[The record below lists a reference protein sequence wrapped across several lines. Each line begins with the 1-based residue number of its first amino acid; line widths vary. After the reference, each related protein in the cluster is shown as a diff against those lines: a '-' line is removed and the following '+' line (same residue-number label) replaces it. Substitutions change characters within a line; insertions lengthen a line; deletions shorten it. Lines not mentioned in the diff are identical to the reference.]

1 MVSTKWADPGQP
13 EDGQFG
19 WYRGTPS
26 RPNVDGSFLFSHG
39 VRSVVLSLP
48 APVER
53 SGLGSKGL
61 PTSAVPTSGDV
72 DSDFVFGGT
81 NAG

>member
-1 MVSTKWADPGQP
+1 MMVSTKWADPGQP

-26 RPNVDGSFLFSHG
+26 RPNVDGSFVFLG
-39 VRSVVLSLP
+39 VIAR
-48 APVER
+48 
-53 SGLGSKGL
+53 
-61 PTSAVPTSGDV
+61 SAVAKQSPLIIRLLRRYAPRNPALLWRGD
-72 DSDFVFGGT
+72 DKDNCGGT